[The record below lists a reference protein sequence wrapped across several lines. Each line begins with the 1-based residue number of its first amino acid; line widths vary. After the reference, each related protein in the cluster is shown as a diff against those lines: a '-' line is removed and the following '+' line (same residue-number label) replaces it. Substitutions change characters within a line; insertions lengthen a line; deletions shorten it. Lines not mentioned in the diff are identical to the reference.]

1 MSNLYR
7 FLFVLNFVLIALMIF
22 MSTLDMSVLTRI
34 LQIVVFLLSVYLF
47 YTYSKHEIRR
57 KK

>member
-7 FLFVLNFVLIALMIF
+7 FLFVLNFVLIGLMIF

-47 YTYSKHEIRR
+47 YSYSKHEIRR

>member
-1 MSNLYR
+1 MYR
-7 FLFVLNFVLIALMIF
+7 FLFVLNFVLIGLMIF

-47 YTYSKHEIRR
+47 YSYSKHEIRR